1 MAQSTIRFAAGAGVV
16 AASLLI
22 VGPYPAEAVADKHGS
37 GSHSRHDELENRSNR
52 PSSGQKRS
60 GPDSVNR
67 VLDLGDADRDSK
79 SPVDPPQMNLG
90 TGRSDLED
98 LATVD
103 SIAPDGPATLRSAA
117 VAEEP
122 TSGPATLRSAAV
134 AEEPTSGPATLRS
147 AAVAEEP
154 TSGPAT
160 LRSAAVAEE
169 PTSGPATLRSAAVAE
184 EPTSVNASG
193 AVPRSGSDH
202 IGAPTV
208 SVRSPRVVVG
218 NGRSPGLQAGDPE
231 PVRENPVI
239 PEIVPPAVPVAIEV
253 TVPPVP
259 PPLPPVE
266 RIQPPQ
272 LVVGE
277 LGTAKVDTTTD
288 PLFGLTGL
296 ILIPMVGAAL
306 GYRQAR
312 AAQGLRES
320 ART

>member
-67 VLDLGDADRDSK
+67 VLDLGAADRDSK

-103 SIAPDGPATLRSAA
+103 SIAPD
-117 VAEEP
+117 
-122 TSGPATLRSAAV
+122 
-134 AEEPTSGPATLRS
+134 
-147 AAVAEEP
+147 
-154 TSGPAT
+154 
-160 LRSAAVAEE
+160 
-169 PTSGPATLRSAAVAE
+169 GPATLRSAAVAE

>member
-1 MAQSTIRFAAGAGVV
+1 MRFAAGAGVV

-22 VGPYPAEAVADKHGS
+22 VGPYPAQAVADKHGS
-37 GSHSRHDELENRSNR
+37 GSHSWNDERGNGSNR
-52 PSSGQKRS
+52 PSGQQRS
-60 GPDSVNR
+60 GSDRVNDVPDI
-67 VLDLGDADRDSK
+67 GDVDGDSK
-79 SPVDPPQMNLG
+79 SPLDPPLMNLG
-90 TGRSDLED
+90 TGGSDLED

-103 SIAPDGPATLRSAA
+103 SIAPDSP
-117 VAEEP
+117 V
-122 TSGPATLRSAAV
+122 
-134 AEEPTSGPATLRS
+134 TLRS

-208 SVRSPRVVVG
+208 SARSPRVVVG
-218 NGRSPGLQAGDPE
+218 NGRSPGLQDSE
-231 PVRENPVI
+231 PVREN

-253 TVPPVP
+253 TIPPLP

-266 RIQPPQ
+266 RIQLPQ

-312 AAQGLRES
+312 AAQGLREL

>member
-1 MAQSTIRFAAGAGVV
+1 MTHSTIRFAAGAGVV

-22 VGPYPAEAVADKHGS
+22 VGPNPAQAVADKHGS
-37 GSHSRHDELENRSNR
+37 GSHSRNDELGNRSNR

-60 GPDSVNR
+60 APDSVNR
-67 VLDLGDADRDSK
+67 VLDLGDADGDSK

-103 SIAPDGPATLRSAA
+103 SIAPDGP
-117 VAEEP
+117 V
-122 TSGPATLRSAAV
+122 TLRSAAV

-231 PVRENPVI
+231 PVRENP
-239 PEIVPPAVPVAIEV
+239 EIVPPAVPVAIEV
-253 TVPPVP
+253 TIPPLP

-266 RIQPPQ
+266 RIQPPR

-277 LGTAKVDTTTD
+277 LGTAKIDTTTD